1 MQIDFKIGQV
11 IRPTKYIFCK
21 PYNNEQFYI
30 GENLGQAD
38 YKHYSI
44 TSLLE
49 LYPLFCFQ
57 LYREALDA
65 QIWIQSSFSL
75 DAILREEIPQL
86 IPCQNLLLPKLR
98 WKQKQVYKKYRNA
111 INLQIRV
118 RFNPTNLFINNDAE
132 MFNRFHN
139 SIFGTCI

>member
-1 MQIDFKIGQV
+1 MDGPSWETFKHVKRFLSSLSFSRIKLSAYINFKIGQV
-11 IRPTKYIFCK
+11 IRTAKYILRK
-21 PYNNEQFYI
+21 PYINEQFHI

-38 YKHYSI
+38 YNHYSI

-49 LYPLFCFQ
+49 LYLLFCFQ

-98 WKQKQVYKKYRNA
+98 WK
-111 INLQIRV
+111 
-118 RFNPTNLFINNDAE
+118 
-132 MFNRFHN
+132 
-139 SIFGTCI
+139 